1 MACGD
6 TVYGLSK
13 AYQTYTSAVIL
24 LQSSYFFPENTLLT
38 SAQPDESP
46 DVQSNIFSDS
56 PAAAFADALS
66 RLDQISAET
75 ILQKL
80 YTTFYKN
87 HRFLQNPVKDLYTN
101 FFYAWKMPATN
112 RRLPVPE
119 MLKVSP
125 KQLMT
130 VSHFRSFIRP

>member
-66 RLDQISAET
+66 RLDQI
-75 ILQKL
+75 
-80 YTTFYKN
+80 
-87 HRFLQNPVKDLYTN
+87 
-101 FFYAWKMPATN
+101 
-112 RRLPVPE
+112 
-119 MLKVSP
+119 
-125 KQLMT
+125 
-130 VSHFRSFIRP
+130 IR

>member
-87 HRFLQNPVKDLYTN
+87 HRFLQNPVKDLYYKL
-101 FFYAWKMPATN
+101 FLAWKMPPPTEDC
-112 RRLPVPE
+112 R
-119 MLKVSP
+119 
-125 KQLMT
+125 
-130 VSHFRSFIRP
+130 FRKC